1 MRASNALGRS
11 APWWGESAQRRQ
23 NFRNQRG
30 QTMALI
36 MTEQELNGITVVGM
50 KGEIVLGEES
60 NAFREKI
67 KELLMA
73 GKKKIVLNVANVNYI
88 DSTGVGVLVACFNSA
103 RSHDAALKL
112 ANVWSRF
119 REVLQM
125 TRLLTVFDTYDSESA
140 AIQSFAKSLR
150 TAG

>member
-1 MRASNALGRS
+1 
-11 APWWGESAQRRQ
+11 
-23 NFRNQRG
+23 
-30 QTMALI
+30 MALI

-73 GKKKIVLNVANVNYI
+73 GKKKIVLNVANVSYI
-88 DSTGVGVLVACFNSA
+88 DSTGVGVLVSCFNSA
-103 RSHDAALKL
+103 RSHDGALKL
-112 ANVWSRF
+112 VNVWSRF

-125 TRLLTVFDTYDSESA
+125 TRLLTVFDTYDSESD
-140 AIQSFAKSLR
+140 AIQSFQKSLR
-150 TAG
+150 AAG

>member
-1 MRASNALGRS
+1 
-11 APWWGESAQRRQ
+11 
-23 NFRNQRG
+23 
-30 QTMALI
+30 MALI
-36 MTEQELNGITVVGM
+36 MTERELNGITVVDM

-73 GKKKIVLNVANVNYI
+73 GKNKIVLNVTNISYI
-88 DSTGVGVLVACFNSA
+88 DSSGVGVLVACFNSA

-119 REVLQM
+119 HEVLQM

-140 AIQSFAKSLR
+140 AIQSFTKSLR
-150 TAG
+150 AAG

>member
-1 MRASNALGRS
+1 
-11 APWWGESAQRRQ
+11 
-23 NFRNQRG
+23 
-30 QTMALI
+30 

-88 DSTGVGVLVACFNSA
+88 DSTGVGVLVACFSA

-150 TAG
+150 AAG

>member
-1 MRASNALGRS
+1 MLFRSVPVTRIADIVNGR
-11 APWWGESAQRRQ
+11 R
-23 NFRNQRG
+23 
-30 QTMALI
+30 
-36 MTEQELNGITVVGM
+36 GITAV

-73 GKKKIVLNVANVNYI
+73 GKKKIVLNVANVSYI

>member
-1 MRASNALGRS
+1 
-11 APWWGESAQRRQ
+11 
-23 NFRNQRG
+23 
-30 QTMALI
+30 MALI

-103 RSHDAALKL
+103 RLHDAALKL

-150 TAG
+150 VAG

>member
-1 MRASNALGRS
+1 TTGEAIS
-11 APWWGESAQRRQ
+11 ATKTELLKKDRPL
-23 NFRNQRG
+23 
-30 QTMALI
+30 ALI
-36 MTEQELNGITVVGM
+36 MTEQELNDITVVSM

-125 TRLLTVFDTYDSESA
+125 KRILTVFVTIDSELD
-140 AIQSFAKSLR
+140 AIQSFAKPLR
-150 TAG
+150 AAG

>member
-1 MRASNALGRS
+1 
-11 APWWGESAQRRQ
+11 
-23 NFRNQRG
+23 
-30 QTMALI
+30 
-36 MTEQELNGITVVGM
+36 MTERELNGITVVDM

-67 KELLMA
+67 KGLLIA
-73 GKKKIVLNVANVNYI
+73 GKNKIVLNVTNVSYI
-88 DSTGVGVLVACFNSA
+88 DSSGVGVLVACFNSA

-119 REVLQM
+119 HEVLQM

-140 AIQSFAKSLR
+140 AIQSFTKSLPA
-150 TAG
+150 AG

>member
-1 MRASNALGRS
+1 L
-11 APWWGESAQRRQ
+11 
-23 NFRNQRG
+23 
-30 QTMALI
+30 ALI
-36 MTEQELNGITVVGM
+36 MTEQELNDITVVSM

-150 TAG
+150 AAG